1 MLIGALFLVP
11 SKHVLKRPQMKYL
24 LSILAIFL
32 LTTTVY
38 TQSFQ
43 YHLQY
48 PGEDELIEVAPYQL
62 AAHNDGS
69 FGFLHGEQF
78 EYNNVNLSLH
88 APDATVEWAKK
99 LAPSIDSKYLG
110 EGSMIATSDGGF
122 LVVANLRESLD
133 LGPLASDCGLVKL
146 DAQGE
151 LEWARYFPGL
161 VFEIVEA
168 NFGNGAFLKELDDGY
183 LICGSTLD
191 RIVVL
196 RLDEAGMLLQGY
208 QLFVGTIDRYIV
220 PRFGVY
226 ESQVHINV
234 RVFEGPPTNYITS
247 GSVHLV
253 FDYESGE
260 MLRRDFYDGVAIW
273 DMEVDEDGS
282 IYTIV
287 SGGSFEEGRLIKYQ
301 PDGTPDWSRAVGR
314 TGSLFLEESTVGLHY
329 RTEGNEPLGGVSKI
343 DKATGDPISGSVS
356 RLWHN
361 ILYSYFDVEP
371 LSSQARLGHYFFT
384 GPDFGHAVLY
394 RTEADGSFPDCPSVE
409 RCDLEMPAA
418 PHLDPEPIPVDIQPY
433 NQQELL
439 PLTLEDYPVTLTPF
453 CLPLE
458 PAAADFSIP
467 DTLCRGEVLTLEAA
481 ATDLPTVSIW
491 ELPGLLPEPLN
502 GDTVLV
508 PLAAPGVYDVV
519 HIRTAYGCADTVVRQ
534 VVVEDGPFFE
544 LGPDTVLCPG
554 DSIRLESGLTAGSY
568 SLIWQN
574 GDTSLGIWAT
584 QPGTYQLTATG
595 LEGCAYEDAVEIT
608 PGEVPTVNLGRDT
621 AFCDGD
627 TFSLSAENGV
637 DNHWYQWSTGEVSPE
652 IQVAASGNYSVTV
665 TDLENGC
672 SALDTVVLAAVAP
685 PVFTYSPDTV
695 YSPGVALLL
704 QANADM
710 PVRFFWPD
718 GSAGNSFSVD
728 SVGAYL
734 LIADHQG
741 CADSVV
747 INVIPGECSTSIFI
761 PTAFSPNNDGT
772 NDVFEVYGPDVEI
785 RRLRIF
791 NRWGGLLFDQMG
803 AEACWDGEAAGEV
816 VNTGAYLYL
825 IDYRNVLD
833 GSLAQKSGVV
843 QLRR

>member
-1 MLIGALFLVP
+1 
-11 SKHVLKRPQMKYL
+11 MKYL
-24 LSILAIFL
+24 LSILATFL
-32 LTTTVY
+32 LITTVY

-48 PGEDELIEVAPYQL
+48 PGEDELIEAAPYQL
-62 AAHNDGS
+62 AAHDDGS
-69 FGFLHGEQF
+69 FGFLHGEHLV
-78 EYNNVNLSLH
+78 YNNINISRH
-88 APDATVEWAKK
+88 APDATVEWSKK
-99 LAPSIDSKYLG
+99 LVPSMDATYLG

-122 LVVANLRESLD
+122 LIVANLRETSD
-133 LGPLASDCGLVKL
+133 LGPLATDCGLVKL

-161 VFEIVEA
+161 VFGILEA
-168 NFGNGAFLKELDDGY
+168 NFGNGAFLRELDEGY

-196 RLDEAGMLLQGY
+196 RLDEAGMLLQGH

-226 ESQVHINV
+226 EGRVHINV
-234 RVFEGPPTNYITS
+234 RVFEGPSTNYITS

-260 MLRRDFYDGVAIW
+260 ILRRDFYDGMAFW

-282 IYTIV
+282 VYAIV
-287 SGGSFEEGRLIKYQ
+287 SDAFLEGGRLVKYL
-301 PDGTPDWSRAVGR
+301 PDGTPAWSRAVEDER
-314 TGSLFLEESTVGLHY
+314 RGSLFLEESTIGLHY
-329 RTEGNEPLGGVSKI
+329 RTDGNEALGGI
-343 DKATGDPISGSVS
+343 TNINKATGDPVSDSVS
-356 RLWHN
+356 KLWHN
-361 ILYSYFDVEP
+361 ILYSYFNVEL
-371 LSSQARLGHYFFT
+371 LSSQARMGHYFFNGLT
-384 GPDFGHAVLY
+384 ILY
-394 RTEADGSFPDCPSVE
+394 RTETDGSLPDCPSVE

-418 PHLDPEPIPVDIQPY
+418 LHLDPEPIPVDVQPY

-439 PLTLEDYPVTLTPF
+439 PLTLEDYPVVLTPF

-481 ATDLPTVSIW
+481 ATDLPAVSIW

-502 GDTVLV
+502 GDTVLI

-534 VVVEDGPFFE
+534 VVVEDGPIFE
-544 LGPDTVLCPG
+544 LGADTVLCPG
-554 DSIRLESGLTAGSY
+554 DSIRLESGLTAGAY

-574 GDTSLGIWAT
+574 GDTSPVIWAT

-595 LEGCAYEDAVEIT
+595 PEGCVYEDAVEIT
-608 PGEVPTVNLGRDT
+608 TGEVPTVNLGRDT
-621 AFCDGD
+621 VFCIGD
-627 TFSLSAENGV
+627 IFSLSAENGGE
-637 DNHWYQWSTGEVSPE
+637 NSLYQWSTGEVSPE
-652 IQVAASGNYSVTV
+652 IQVVTSGNYSITI

-672 SALDTVVLAAVAP
+672 SALDSVALTAVAP
-685 PVFTYSPDTV
+685 PVFSYSPDTV
-695 YSPGVALLL
+695 YCPVGELSL
-704 QANADM
+704 QANAAM
-710 PVRFFWPD
+710 PVRFIWPD
-718 GSAGNSFSVD
+718 GSMGNSFSVD
-728 SVGAYL
+728 SAGAYL

-747 INVIPGECSTSIFI
+747 INVVPGECNASIFI

-772 NDVFEVYGPDVEI
+772 NDVFEAYGPEVEI

-791 NRWGGLLFDQMG
+791 DRWGGLLFDRMG
-803 AEACWDGEAAGEV
+803 AEARWDGQAAGEA
-816 VNTGAYLYL
+816 VNAGTYLYL
-825 IDYRNVLD
+825 IDYRNLQN
-833 GSLAQKSGVV
+833 GSLAQESGLI
-843 QLRR
+843 QLLR

>member
-1 MLIGALFLVP
+1 
-11 SKHVLKRPQMKYL
+11 MKYL

-32 LTTTVY
+32 LITTLY
-38 TQSFQ
+38 AQSFQ
-43 YHLQY
+43 YRLQY
-48 PGEDELIEVAPYQL
+48 PEDELIEVAPYEV
-62 AAHNDGS
+62 AVHNDES
-69 FGFLHGEQF
+69 FGFLHGEHF
-78 EYNNVNLSLH
+78 EYNNVNISRH

-99 LAPSIDSKYLG
+99 LVPTMDSTYMG

-122 LVVANLRESLD
+122 LIVANLRETSD
-133 LGPLASDCGLVKL
+133 LGPLALNCGLVKL

-161 VFEIVEA
+161 VFTILEA

-183 LICGSTLD
+183 LVCGNTLD

-196 RLDEAGMLLQGY
+196 RLDEAGMLLQGH
-208 QLFVGTIDRYIV
+208 QLYVGTIDRYIV

-226 ESQVHINV
+226 AAQVHINV
-234 RVFEGPPTNYITS
+234 RVFEGPSTNYITS

-260 MLRRDFYDGVAIW
+260 MLRRDFYDGIAVL

-282 IYTIV
+282 VYAIV
-287 SGGSFEEGRLIKYQ
+287 SDALLEEGRLVKYL
-301 PDGTPDWSRAVGR
+301 PDGNPAWSRAVEGDR
-314 TGSLFLEESTVGLHY
+314 VGGLFLEESTVGLHY
-329 RTEGNEPLGGVSKI
+329 RTEGNETLGGISKI
-343 DKATGDPISGSVS
+343 DKATGDPISDRVS

-384 GPDFGHAVLY
+384 GPDFGQTILY
-394 RTEADGSFPDCPSVE
+394 RTESDGSFPDCPSVE

-418 PHLDPEPIPVDIQPY
+418 PHLDPEPIPVDVQPY

-439 PLTLEDYPVTLTPF
+439 PLTLEGYPVALTPY

-458 PAAADFSIP
+458 PATADFSIP
-467 DTLCRGEVLTLEAA
+467 DTLCLGEVLVLEAA
-481 ATDLPTVSIW
+481 ATDLPAVSAW
-491 ELPGLLPEPLN
+491 ELSGILPEPLN
-502 GDTVLV
+502 GDTVLI
-508 PLAAPGVYDVV
+508 PLSASGTYNVV
-519 HIRTAYGCADTVVRQ
+519 HIRTAFGCADTVVRQ

-554 DSIRLESGLTAGSY
+554 DSIRLESGLTAGVY

-574 GDTSLGIWAT
+574 GNTSPGVWAT
-584 QPGTYQLTATG
+584 QPGIYQLTATG
-595 LEGCAYEDAVEIT
+595 PEGCVYEDAVEIT

-621 AFCDGD
+621 AFCDGAI
-627 TFSLSAENGV
+627 FSLSAESGM
-637 DNHWYQWSTGEVSPE
+637 DNTLYEWSTGEASPE
-652 IQVAASGNYSVTV
+652 IQVAASGNYSATV

-672 SALDTVVLAAVAP
+672 SALDTIVLTAVAP

-695 YSPGVALLL
+695 YCPGGTLLL
-704 QANADM
+704 QANAAM
-710 PVRFFWPD
+710 PVRFLWPD
-718 GSAGNSFSVD
+718 GTTGNSFLVD
-728 SVGAYL
+728 STGAYL

-741 CADSVV
+741 CTDTVV
-747 INVIPGECSTSIFI
+747 INVVPGECTASIFI

-772 NDVFEVYGPDVEI
+772 NDVFEAYGSEVEI

-791 NRWGGLLFDQMG
+791 DRWGGLLFDRAG
-803 AEACWDGEAAGEV
+803 IEARWDGRVAGEAV
-816 VNTGAYLYL
+816 KAGAYLYL
-825 IDYRNVLD
+825 IDYRNIEG
-833 GSLAQKSGVV
+833 GSVGQCSGVV
-843 QLRR
+843 QLVK